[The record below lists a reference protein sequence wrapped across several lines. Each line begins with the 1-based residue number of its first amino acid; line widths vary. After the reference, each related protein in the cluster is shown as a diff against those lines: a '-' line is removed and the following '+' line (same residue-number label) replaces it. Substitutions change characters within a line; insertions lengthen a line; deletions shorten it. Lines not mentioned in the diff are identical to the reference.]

1 MNPAL
6 NTFVIYTE
14 VYLQCGP
21 NNRKYVAK
29 HSWFLISILQTNVF
43 GYSKNQNKNGHSSR
57 SILKA
62 FNKTNVF
69 FAAFL
74 KSLKIVNIAG
84 ENVAFIFHRKNVD
97 TATLHLHQ
105 VRGG

>member
-1 MNPAL
+1 MVP
-6 NTFVIYTE
+6 
-14 VYLQCGP
+14 YLHIADKCI
-21 NNRKYVAK
+21 
-29 HSWFLISILQTNVF
+29 WVF
-43 GYSKNQNKNGHSSR
+43 KE